1 MQEKKCEFPL
11 SKLEIVL
18 SAALTPVI
26 YIGSVML
33 IFGREHNLPWRMISV
48 GIAVTLVLGFDV
60 IWIILMIFL
69 PLKSTRAKML
79 LTLSVLTLSAIILT
93 DLYLIYTWH
102 KMW

>member
-1 MQEKKCEFPL
+1 MQEKKRKFPL
-11 SKLEIVL
+11 SKLDIVL
-18 SAALTPVI
+18 SAVLSPVI

-33 IFGREHNLPWRMISV
+33 LFGREYKLPWRMISE
-48 GIAVTLVLGFDV
+48 GIAVMLVMGFDL
-60 IWIILMIFL
+60 IWIVLMIFG
-69 PLKSTRAKML
+69 PLRNTRAKVL